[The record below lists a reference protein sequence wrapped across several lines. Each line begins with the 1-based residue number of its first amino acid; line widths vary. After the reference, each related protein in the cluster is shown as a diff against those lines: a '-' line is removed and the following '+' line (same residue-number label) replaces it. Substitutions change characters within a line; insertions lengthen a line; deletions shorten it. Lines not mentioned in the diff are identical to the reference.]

1 MPRVELLSPARNS
14 EIGIAAIDCGADSV
28 YIAAPKYGA
37 RQQAGNSFEDI
48 RTLCT
53 YAHKFGAKIYLTLNT
68 ILYDSE
74 LQEAQNY
81 LWKAYEAGI
90 DAVIVQDFALLKM
103 DRPPI
108 PLFASTQTDIRTP
121 EKAALLEKMGYK
133 RLILARELSLKQIRE
148 IRKATSIELEF
159 FVHGA
164 LCVSCSGQCYLSQ
177 YLTGRSANRGEC
189 AQACRSNYDL
199 VDENGNILLKD
210 TPIISL
216 KDLNLSNRLEDLIDA
231 GITSFKIEGRLK
243 NISYVKNIVR
253 KYDLAL
259 NTVLEKK
266 NSDGVSLSRTSWGR
280 SRCTFTPDAEKTFN
294 RGYTE
299 FFLDGNRGDFKSKD
313 SAKGMGEYIGTVTGV
328 KGGNGKTFVSFSYKP
343 QVSSNTKKDKTI
355 HNSDGL
361 CFVSKDKV
369 ALGFRANRCGGAI
382 SGKSDEQT
390 VELFTKEA
398 SIKKG
403 DLIYRNFDAAF
414 EKQIENIPKRLID
427 ASLDIHLSDGH
438 ITISASTENKSK
450 SFTFFLLGDRAQ
462 NPEMAE
468 NLIKKQLGKTA
479 KHFSFTVNSI
489 EGDDIYFYRTS
500 ALNGIRNELA
510 ENLQQYLEEE
520 RQRKT
525 TTTQANTKA
534 STKANTITNA
544 EKKTDFSSL
553 KDLAKAAFKEGNAS
567 YLRNCSNRLSREVYT
582 ELGLSDIQPSF
593 EQAPPK
599 DAILMRCKYCIRY
612 QIGMCKKELNS
623 NTHNANKTHNSSN
636 NRSLHLYLKN
646 GANTLV
652 LEFDCSKCEMLV
664 KSPVF

>member
-37 RQQAGNSFEDI
+37 RQQAGNSFEDLK
-48 RTLCT
+48 TLCG

-81 LWKAYEAGI
+81 LWKAYEVGI

-121 EKAALLEKMGYK
+121 EKAALLEKMGFR
-133 RLILARELSLKQIRE
+133 RLILARELSLKQIKE
-148 IRKATSIELEF
+148 IRKATSIELETF
-159 FVHGA
+159 IHGA

-199 VDENGNILLKD
+199 IDENGNILLKD
-210 TPIISL
+210 SPILSL

-259 NTVLEKK
+259 NDVLEKK
-266 NSDGVSLSRTSWGR
+266 NPDGVSLSRTSWGR
-280 SRCTFTPDAEKTFN
+280 SRCTFIPDVEKTFN

-313 SAKGMGEYIGTVTGV
+313 SAKGIGEYIGTVTGV
-328 KGGNGKTFVSFSYKP
+328 KGGGGKSFVSFSYKP

-361 CFVSKDKV
+361 CFVSGGK
-369 ALGFRANRCGGAI
+369 LSEGFRANRCGGALP
-382 SGKSDEQT
+382 SQPDELT

-398 SIKKG
+398 QIKKG

-414 EKQIENIPKRLID
+414 EKLLENTPPRMID

-438 ITISASTENKSK
+438 ITISASIENKSK
-450 SFTFFLLGDRAQ
+450 SFTFFLQGDRAQ

-468 NLIKKQLGKTA
+468 NLIRKQLGKTA

-500 ALNGIRNELA
+500 ALNGIRNDLA
-510 ENLQQYLEEE
+510 ESLEQYLEEE

-525 TTTQANTKA
+525 TTTQAITKA
-534 STKANTITNA
+534 STQANTITNA
-544 EKKTDFSSL
+544 EKKDFSLL

-567 YLRNCSNRLSREVYT
+567 YLRNCSNRLSKEVYT

-612 QIGMCKKELNS
+612 QIGMCKKEIKEINRS
-623 NTHNANKTHNSSN
+623 NGNSSI
-636 NRSLHLYLKN
+636 SHSLYLKN
-646 GANTLV
+646 GANTLS
-652 LEFDCSKCEMLV
+652 LTFDCSRCEMLV
-664 KSPVF
+664 KSPSGVSAIL